1 MDVSVE
7 SLKLRR
13 MRVHNE
19 ISFSAE
25 VGMTAED
32 LAALREELRNLDR
45 KINEK
50 INEMSTLDC
59 PFEGTKILTT
69 SRPGEVAL

>member
-25 VGMTAED
+25 AGMTAED

-50 INEMSTLDC
+50 INEMSTRL
-59 PFEGTKILTT
+59 P
-69 SRPGEVAL
+69 V